1 MSDKPTAET
10 AGSPA
15 QLTDADL
22 DAAAGGHT
30 IKLENATISSLRSST
45 GGTGD
50 SSSDGAFKRGE

>member
-1 MSDKPTAET
+1 MSDMPTAET

-15 QLTDADL
+15 ELADADL

-30 IKLENATISSLRSST
+30 IKLENATIASIRSST

-50 SSSDGAFKRGE
+50 SGAGDVFKRGE